1 MKETPMTTYFFP
13 DCRLNVSNCGETTTH
28 WNTTHVLA
36 RWPRPAE
43 DKLLARCLGYGADTR
58 RFRREHDVLLHTLAA
73 LQGQESSPL
82 LHALAFGE
90 ADAGWAAEA
99 EEDFA
104 AHVHRWLNLD
114 IWSDEIERLL
124 HLGWEKAELRGF
136 LRAVLEGEITV
147 VEAPLT
153 ALAV

>member
-1 MKETPMTTYFFP
+1 MTTYFFP
-13 DCRLNVSNCGETTTH
+13 ACRLNVSNCGETTTH
-28 WNTTHVLA
+28 WDYAHVLS
-36 RWPRPAE
+36 RWPRPTE
-43 DKLLARCLGYGADTR
+43 DRLLARCLGYGADTR

-73 LQGQESSPL
+73 LQGYGCSPSL
-82 LHALAFGE
+82 RALVEG
-90 ADAGWAAEA
+90 DAGGATEGEA

-124 HLGWEKAELRGF
+124 RFGWEKAELRAF

-147 VEAPLT
+147 IEAPV
-153 ALAV
+153 ALVGG